1 MEHIKSQNEGMY
13 TPEEIHEESDINVRG
28 IVSFGAF
35 LIVLAVVI
43 HVGLWFFYEAL
54 NKRYENANARTNPML
69 EQNIA
74 QQGTQATRV
83 PERPSKETS
92 ETTQDATQRLVAT
105 FPEPRLQPDEYRDY
119 EVYKKKV
126 DERLNSYTWISK
138 ADGSVR
144 IPIDRAMALIAE
156 RGLPP
161 AGLPTSGSKQAQAAK
176 PAPAAPA
183 QKRQ

>member
-13 TPEEIHEESDINVRG
+13 TPEEIHEESDINVRA
-28 IVSFGAF
+28 IASFGVF
-35 LIVLAVVI
+35 LIILAIVI
-43 HVGLWFFYEAL
+43 HVGLWFFYQAL
-54 NKRYENANARTNPML
+54 NKRYENANAATNPML
-69 EQNIA
+69 EQTIA

-83 PERPSKETS
+83 PERTNAETS
-92 ETTQDATQRLVAT
+92 ETTQEATRRLVAT

-119 EVYKKKV
+119 EAYKKKI
-126 DERLNSYTWISK
+126 DEQINGYTWINQ

-144 IPIDRAMALIAE
+144 IPIDRAMALIVE

-161 AGLPTSGSKQAQAAK
+161 AGPAATGSKPAQAAK
-176 PAPAAPA
+176 PAAAPA